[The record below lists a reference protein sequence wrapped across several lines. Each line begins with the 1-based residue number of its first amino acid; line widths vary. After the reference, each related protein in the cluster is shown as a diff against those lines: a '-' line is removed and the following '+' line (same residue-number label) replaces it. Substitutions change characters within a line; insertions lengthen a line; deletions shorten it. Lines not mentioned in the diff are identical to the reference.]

1 MLVAMSELS
10 QRAKILFVCN
20 QNKVRSLTAEH
31 LYRVRPD
38 LEVRSAGTA
47 TFAKKQLTP
56 ELLEWADQVFVFDD
70 MQIEA
75 LQKRFADVPLRN
87 EVICLGMPDDF
98 EYKSPRLVIKL
109 TAKLEP
115 YLGRPIAK
123 PGRTPVLKSRPAAVG
138 PSAASKRA
146 APLKSF
152 VSQLLTAVGASSRKR
167 TLAK

>member
-1 MLVAMSELS
+1 MLGAMSESS
-10 QRAKILFVCN
+10 QRLKILFVCN

-47 TFAKKQLTP
+47 TFAKRQLSA
-56 ELLEWADQVFVFDD
+56 ELLQWADQVFVFDET
-70 MQIEA
+70 QLEA
-75 LQKRFADVPLRN
+75 IRKRFA
-87 EVICLGMPDDF
+87 EVTVRHEIICLGLPDDF

-115 YLGRPIAK
+115 HLGRPTAK
-123 PGRTPVLKSRPAAVG
+123 PGRKAVG
-138 PSAASKRA
+138 LARKSAADGRGV
-146 APLKSF
+146 PLKSF
-152 VSQLLTAVGASSRKR
+152 VSQLLTAVRSGGRKR

>member
-1 MLVAMSELS
+1 MSELS

-47 TFAKKQLTP
+47 TFAKKQLTA
-56 ELLEWADQVFVFDD
+56 ELMEWADQVFVFDN
-70 MQIEA
+70 MQVEA
-75 LQKRFADVPLRN
+75 IQKRFADVPLRSAI
-87 EVICLGMPDDF
+87 ICLGMPDDF

-115 YLGRPIAK
+115 YLGRPTAK
-123 PGRTPVLKSRPAAVG
+123 PGRKPVARPPVATAESPAA
-138 PSAASKRA
+138 AKRD

-152 VSQLLTAVGASSRKR
+152 VSQLLTAVGAGTRKR